1 MPLSRENNM
10 GKSDALWYTF
20 FKFISFI
27 VKKESSVKIS
37 SKANRAIAIL
47 FFVSFILTGC
57 AGRDPS
63 ISVSSLVPSAEKPA
77 VSSSPSVLPS
87 SSPFILEEDWSDF
100 FHGMNGT
107 AIFWNP
113 GKNEYSVHNSA
124 LALVRRSP
132 CSTFKIVSSAVA
144 WDIGLFASG
153 TTTRQWS
160 GEQFWN
166 PEWNQDLDFPHAFR
180 TSCVWYFREIVDEI
194 GRERMLAALRQLQYG
209 NCDISDWEG
218 KQNTNNSNPALTGFW
233 IESSLRISPQEQVE
247 VLERI
252 FGKDSPYSFNTIS
265 QLKNAMLIQESVAG
279 GPVYGKTGMGKNLGV
294 VADAWFIGFQERN
307 EGNLYFCVYL
317 GENENSSTSS
327 KMAKEIALNILR
339 SIPV

>member
-1 MPLSRENNM
+1 MNILCITPHWLWFGVPPVPLSRSYLRQLHGISAFLPAALPHGNGAVNNF
-10 GKSDALWYTF
+10 G
-20 FKFISFI
+20 
-27 VKKESSVKIS
+27 
-37 SKANRAIAIL
+37 IL
-47 FFVSFILTGC
+47 
-57 AGRDPS
+57 
-63 ISVSSLVPSAEKPA
+63 
-77 VSSSPSVLPS
+77 
-87 SSPFILEEDWSDF
+87 
-100 FHGMNGT
+100 NGT
-107 AIFWNP
+107 M
-113 GKNEYSVHNSA
+113 
-124 LALVRRSP
+124 
-132 CSTFKIVSSAVA
+132 
-144 WDIGLFASG
+144 
-153 TTTRQWS
+153 
-160 GEQFWN
+160 
-166 PEWNQDLDFPHAFR
+166 DLDFPHAFR

-339 SIPV
+339 SISV

>member
-1 MPLSRENNM
+1 M
-10 GKSDALWYTF
+10 
-20 FKFISFI
+20 
-27 VKKESSVKIS
+27 KIS

-63 ISVSSLVPSAEKPA
+63 ISVSSPVPSAEKPA

-107 AIFWNP
+107 AIFWNS

-233 IESSLRISPQEQVE
+233 IEFPSGTGGGFRTHFRKGFPLFFQHYIPVKECHAYTGVCCRRTCLWQNRHGKESGSRCGCLVYRIS
-247 VLERI
+247 R
-252 FGKDSPYSFNTIS
+252 
-265 QLKNAMLIQESVAG
+265 
-279 GPVYGKTGMGKNLGV
+279 
-294 VADAWFIGFQERN
+294 
-307 EGNLYFCVYL
+307 
-317 GENENSSTSS
+317 
-327 KMAKEIALNILR
+327 AK
-339 SIPV
+339 